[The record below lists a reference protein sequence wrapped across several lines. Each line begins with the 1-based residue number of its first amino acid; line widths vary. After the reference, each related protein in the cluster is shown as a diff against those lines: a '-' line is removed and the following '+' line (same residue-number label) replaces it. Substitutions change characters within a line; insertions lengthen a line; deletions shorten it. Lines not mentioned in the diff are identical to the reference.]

1 VRWPHKWGFKS
12 GPAAL
17 SGHISKAPG
26 FAGGY
31 LLLIGTLFWTIARD
45 TRYYN
50 SWPTSP
56 QPEIGRTIPR
66 AVRRSVTVY
75 ISPQD
80 AQFDYMLEGILL
92 YSGLVGAIFVFLSG
106 ELTRSIKQNREQQ

>member
-1 VRWPHKWGFKS
+1 M
-12 GPAAL
+12 
-17 SGHISKAPG
+17 
-26 FAGGY
+26 
-31 LLLIGTLFWTIARD
+31 IARD

-50 SWPTSP
+50 GWPTSP

-80 AQFDYMLEGILL
+80 AQFDHMLKGISL
-92 YSGLVGAIFVFLSG
+92 YSGLVGVIFLLLSG
-106 ELTRSIKQNREQQ
+106 ELTRLIKQNREQQ

>member
-1 VRWPHKWGFKS
+1 MTKRHQFFSV
-12 GPAAL
+12 L
-17 SGHISKAPG
+17 SIGSS
-26 FAGGY
+26 
-31 LLLIGTLFWTIARD
+31 LVLIGTLFWTIARD

-56 QPEIGRTIPR
+56 QLEMGRTIPR

-80 AQFDYMLEGILL
+80 AQFDHMLEGILL
-92 YSGLVGAIFVFLSG
+92 YSGLVSVIFVFLSG
-106 ELTRSIKQNREQQ
+106 ELTRSSNQNRKQQ

>member
-1 VRWPHKWGFKS
+1 MTKRRRFFSW
-12 GPAAL
+12 L
-17 SGHISKAPG
+17 SVASS
-26 FAGGY
+26 
-31 LLLIGTLFWTIARD
+31 LVMIGTLFWTIGRD

-50 SWPTSP
+50 KWPTSP

-80 AQFDYMLEGILL
+80 AQFDHMLEGIRL
-92 YSGLVGAIFVFLSG
+92 YSGLLSVIFICLSG
-106 ELTRSIKQNREQQ
+106 ELTRSFEQNREQQ